1 MHAECKNTIRVPI
14 KVCVIFFLRQ
24 SRMSMYAITRS
35 AITRG
40 CVHECNHPTITKAR
54 VHTKRGE
61 KLNGIE
67 MV

>member
-14 KVCVIFFLRQ
+14 KACVIYFPVTK
-24 SRMSMYAITRS
+24 SYEYAITRS

-40 CVHECNHPTITKAR
+40 FVHECNHPTITKAR

-61 KLNGIE
+61 RNGTE